1 MKKTNFFASFK
12 NLIIEWIDTTTSR
25 DILMSRNNQI
35 ILQFSYLLITIFF
48 FLISSVYCSYT
59 LWTSLYKYFQYDTV
73 TSVKIIQEIPTNFP
87 AITFCSLKQRKKI
100 CNEKSDQEKEKI
112 VKSLLLHCE
121 INWKYC
127 TSEDFKY
134 FRDPQFGD
142 CFTFNNDD
150 EIIQTTVPGPDF
162 GLSVDFFLGNPTTY
176 LDSRDKFGDT
186 IGEGII
192 LVVHNQSNLPFLN
205 NDRVLAATGAQTDL
219 KLSRNFISKLGPPYS
234 DCVNNN
240 KNLKSKFYD
249 YIVNTLKLAYSQQLC
264 ISICLQKEIYDECGC
279 SLNWFHKYQNSSY
292 CGDDK
297 NECLQRITKIT
308 ITKLLNEK
316 LKTYCLKKCPFEC
329 NEIRYKISTS
339 RSLYPSPY
347 LRNLIYNYS
356 IVKESGILIE
366 DIDKAVVKI
375 NVFYESTTY
384 ITTTETEAM
393 TAIVLFSNIGGTLS
407 SCLGLSISSLIKVV
421 GILLSISIKNKA
433 KNKVNQW

>member
-12 NLIIEWIDTTTSR
+12 NLIVEWIDTTTSR

-100 CNEKSDQEKEKI
+100 FNEKSDQEKEKI

-134 FRDPQFGD
+134 FYDPQFGD

-150 EIIQTTVPGPDF
+150 VIIQTTVPGPDF

-186 IGEGII
+186 IG
-192 LVVHNQSNLPFLN
+192 
-205 NDRVLAATGAQTDL
+205 
-219 KLSRNFISKLGPPYS
+219 
-234 DCVNNN
+234 
-240 KNLKSKFYD
+240 
-249 YIVNTLKLAYSQQLC
+249 
-264 ISICLQKEIYDECGC
+264 
-279 SLNWFHKYQNSSY
+279 
-292 CGDDK
+292 
-297 NECLQRITKIT
+297 
-308 ITKLLNEK
+308 
-316 LKTYCLKKCPFEC
+316 
-329 NEIRYKISTS
+329 
-339 RSLYPSPY
+339 
-347 LRNLIYNYS
+347 
-356 IVKESGILIE
+356 
-366 DIDKAVVKI
+366 
-375 NVFYESTTY
+375 
-384 ITTTETEAM
+384 
-393 TAIVLFSNIGGTLS
+393 
-407 SCLGLSISSLIKVV
+407 
-421 GILLSISIKNKA
+421 
-433 KNKVNQW
+433 